1 MGADMSAPTERD
13 SSGRETRASFQNYA
27 SSNQGRSDRQHRPGA
42 YNQRRDAAAAGGAD
56 GPSPCEMILCI
67 LLLLWRILLLLW
79 KCCAAVWKRCT
90 APPERAEFMKLP
102 ERARRDAA
110 YRDDVYGDGA
120 YREDADWK
128 NLSWARRLEIARG
141 CRDKMV
147 AEQQVAERVLARD
160 GAEKQHAWS
169 LAWAHMHKIK
179 ISNNGSVATDVAVNP
194 THGDDQR
201 GRYRVVLGNEGF
213 ATGKHEFFIKLLKP
227 ARFLI
232 GVVTEE
238 ITPEWRE
245 GLIETSCFREGRRR
259 QTRERD
265 LRGCK
270 SLAQVRQAFTV
281 CPPSNCSPNMAR

>member
-1 MGADMSAPTERD
+1 MGDPPGPLALWPL
-13 SSGRETRASFQNYA
+13 GPVGPWRA
-27 SSNQGRSDRQHRPGA
+27 
-42 YNQRRDAAAAGGAD
+42 
-56 GPSPCEMILCI
+56 
-67 LLLLWRILLLLW
+67 LLTLLALVV
-79 KCCAAVWKRCT
+79 KS
-90 APPERAEFMKLP
+90 
-102 ERARRDAA
+102 RARK
-110 YRDDVYGDGA
+110 
-120 YREDADWK
+120 W
-128 NLSWARRLEIARG
+128 
-141 CRDKMV
+141 
-147 AEQQVAERVLARD
+147 
-160 GAEKQHAWS
+160 
-169 LAWAHMHKIK
+169 WAHMHKIK